1 MGRIDAASAKEQQMT
16 SAMKTVIYPVADLD
30 TAKEIF
36 TRLFGVEPYVD
47 QPYYVGFRVDG
58 QETGLDPN
66 GRDKG
71 MTGPVGYWHVDD
83 IERIQEQLVGAG
95 AGVQSPITDV
105 GGGRLIATLTD
116 PDGNPIGLLQDT
128 EGA

>member
-1 MGRIDAASAKEQQMT
+1 
-16 SAMKTVIYPVADLD
+16 MKTVIYPLADLG

-36 TRLFGVEPYVD
+36 TRLFEVEPYVD
-47 QPYYVGFRVDG
+47 RPSYVGFRVDG
-58 QETGLDPN
+58 QEAGLDPS

-71 MTGPVGYWHVDD
+71 MTGPVGYGHGDD
-83 IERIQEQLVGAG
+83 IEGIQEQLVGAG
-95 AGVQSPITDV
+95 AEVQSPITDV

-116 PDGNPIGLLQDT
+116 PDGNPIGLFQDT

>member
-1 MGRIDAASAKEQQMT
+1 MTT

-36 TRLFGVEPYVD
+36 TRLFGVVPYVD
-47 QPYYVGFRVDG
+47 QPHYVGFKVDG
-58 QETGLDPN
+58 QEAGLDPN

-71 MTGPVGYWHVDD
+71 MTGPVGYWHVED
-83 IERIQEQLVGAG
+83 IERIQEQLLRAG
-95 AGVQSPITDV
+95 AAVQSPITDV

-116 PDGNPIGLLQDT
+116 PDGNPIGLLQDS